1 VARRDI
7 SAFNVRQMMALQQP
21 DIADRLSKAW
31 GSLRPESKEKAERMA
46 KYKALLTPAYL
57 RAADT
62 SRGRLVFSRTCA
74 SCHRLF
80 DQGGAIGP
88 ELTGSQ
94 RANLDYVLENLLD
107 PSAIVP
113 FDYRVTIV
121 EMKDG
126 RFLTG
131 IIKQENDLTLTVQ
144 TQNDAVIIPKKEI
157 ESRSISPLS
166 LMPDG
171 LLDKMTDE
179 ELRDLVAYLAC
190 PTQVPL
196 PRERLKQ

>member
-1 VARRDI
+1 
-7 SAFNVRQMMALQQP
+7 MMALQQK
-21 DIADRLSKAW
+21 DITDRLVKVW
-31 GSLRPESKEKAERMA
+31 GTLRPASKEKAERMA
-46 KYKALLTPAYL
+46 KLKVLLSPDYL
-57 RAADT
+57 RAANT
-62 SRGRLVFSRTCA
+62 SLGRLVFSRTCA

-113 FDYRVTIV
+113 FDYRVTII
-121 EMKDG
+121 ETKDG

-131 IIKQENDLTLTVQ
+131 IIKHEDDRTLTVQ
-144 TQNDAVIIPKKEI
+144 TQNDAVVIPKSEI
-157 ESRSISPLS
+157 ESRNQSSLS

-171 LLDKMTDE
+171 LLDKMTNE
-179 ELRDLVAYLAC
+179 ELRDLVVYLAS
-190 PTQVPL
+190 PSQVPL
-196 PRERLKQ
+196 PKEQGKPRSP